1 MAAASPILSSNLSPI
16 IIDIRNIL
24 TTLSNLHL
32 TTRLVWI
39 PGHRGILGNEI
50 ADSLARSAITEGTP
64 YDLLQASELFTIEK
78 LKYTAATNRSLLSA
92 SERTGSIY
100 FKIFLER
107 SSLHECRAGDLF
119 HRKWN
124 VTLAGSMTG
133 RCKPTTT
140 LKTGK
145 TTNLFVRVF
154 NYKFDHKNR
163 PENFSPSRFL
173 LPSSPFFLVIF
184 KVERTKNRQG
194 LYCSRYFPQVVFV
207 VTSSENDRVKN
218 FPVDFRGRI
227 YGRTRA
233 QNDRSIFQSLV
244 RSMNPLGY
252 RYHSLSLA
260 LTL

>member
-1 MAAASPILSSNLSPI
+1 MN
-16 IIDIRNIL
+16 
-24 TTLSNLHL
+24 
-32 TTRLVWI
+32 
-39 PGHRGILGNEI
+39 RGIWDKI
-50 ADSLARSAITEGTP
+50 CD
-64 YDLLQASELFTIEK
+64 IERQSK
-78 LKYTAATNRSLLSA
+78 CCPLS
-92 SERTGSIY
+92 
-100 FKIFLER
+100 
-107 SSLHECRAGDLF
+107 
-119 HRKWN
+119 
-124 VTLAGSMTG
+124 LAGSMTG

-154 NYKFDHKNR
+154 DYKFDHKNR

-227 YGRTRA
+227 YDRTRA

-244 RSMNPLGY
+244 RSMNPLGLEIEREY
-252 RYHSLSLA
+252 CYSNEIFKIFLQDYCLSFRIPLYSSSMYM
-260 LTL
+260 LRSSSHLRK